1 MHATTTE
8 HRASL
13 TPFDDAATASAATA
27 AAATTAAA
35 AAAAPPPRRLN
46 LLEYV
51 QRRELYG
58 YTNLRGEQTYIE
70 LRGRYKNIDWELY
83 DG

>member
-1 MHATTTE
+1 MH
-8 HRASL
+8 
-13 TPFDDAATASAATA
+13 DA
-27 AAATTAAA
+27 AAAARRAPPPTTPAAA
-35 AAAAPPPRRLN
+35 AAAAAADVVAPRRLN

>member
-1 MHATTTE
+1 MRARMHATTAAY
-8 HRASL
+8 RASL
-13 TPFDDAATASAATA
+13 TPAFDDAAT
-27 AAATTAAA
+27 
-35 AAAAPPPRRLN
+35 AAPPPRRLN